1 MKEVFTQMKK
11 NLLIVDD
18 QPGIRLLLMDIFKN
32 EGYHVETAKTGKEA
46 FEKIS
51 TNTFD
56 LMMLDYRLPIMDAQ
70 QVIEKMKQEQIV
82 VPVIIMTGLIEEMDE
97 QFKKETDMLKVVAKP
112 FDVGD
117 ICTLA
122 EQLTAT

>member
-1 MKEVFTQMKK
+1 MKK

-97 QFKKETDMLKVVAKP
+97 QLKKETDMLKVVAKP

>member
-46 FEKIS
+46 FDKIS

-70 QVIEKMKQEQIV
+70 QVIAKMKQAQIV

-97 QFKKETDMLKVVAKP
+97 QLKKETDMLKVVAKP

>member
-97 QFKKETDMLKVVAKP
+97 QLKKETDMLKVVAKP

>member
-46 FEKIS
+46 FDKIS

-70 QVIEKMKQEQIV
+70 QVIEKMKQEQIF

-97 QFKKETDMLKVVAKP
+97 QLKKETDMLKVVAKP